1 MTTEFELI
9 IFDCDGVL
17 VDSETITNR
26 IFARI
31 LNHEFNLNLT
41 LQDMYDTFMGRSSPD
56 YQQIIKEM
64 TGKTWLPDLEK
75 KYRNE
80 IAEELSEKV
89 TAIEGAEQL
98 LKNLQTPYCVASNGS
113 HQKMEITLG
122 KAGLLHYLPDNKF
135 SATEVERGKPFPD
148 VYLHAAK
155 SMGVG
160 KLDRCL
166 VVEDTPVGVT
176 GAVAA
181 EMQVVGYS
189 ELMSPERLLEA
200 GAHFVIKNLAELAD
214 VPGLQFKQELN
225 SR

>member
-1 MTTEFELI
+1 MTTELELI

-31 LNHEFNLNLT
+31 LNQEFGLNLT

-56 YQQIIKEM
+56 CHQIIKNM
-64 TGKTWLPDLEK
+64 TGETWLPDFEK
-75 KYRNE
+75 KYRSE
-80 IAEELSEKV
+80 IADALAENV
-89 TAIEGAEQL
+89 TAIQGTEQL
-98 LKNLQTPYCVASNGS
+98 LKILQTPYCVASNGT
-113 HQKMEITLG
+113 HQKMEVTLG
-122 KAGLLHYLPDNKF
+122 KAGLLPYISNNKF
-135 SATEVERGKPFPD
+135 SATDVERGKPFPD

-155 SMGVG
+155 SMGAGDVQ
-160 KLDRCL
+160 KCL

-181 EMQVVGYS
+181 GMQVVGYS

-200 GAHFVIKNLAELAD
+200 GAHFVIKNITELTNI
-214 VPGLQFKQELN
+214 PGVKVL
-225 SR
+225 